1 MRVSGMNKR
10 LVMTEPLKIGIVG
23 AGIGGLAAAS
33 MLADQSHNVT
43 IFDQFDTPRPVGS
56 GLVIQPV
63 GRRVLDV
70 IGAGDAARSY
80 GHEIK
85 RMLGREATRNKRVLD
100 VSYGASYGLAIH
112 RAALFD
118 SLLKATQTRD
128 ITLQKSRHVTGRSDH
143 HLEFEDGTRAGPFD
157 LIIDASG
164 ARSVLS
170 PLKSRTL
177 PFGAIWT
184 SLNWPD
190 TDVPLGELSQRY
202 TRANRMVG
210 VMPMGTMPGESKQK
224 AALFWS
230 LPQDSYDDWRMRGL
244 GHWKHEA
251 RTLWPA
257 LEPFLDQITSPDQ
270 MTMARYTHGTLR
282 RPFGDSIVYIGDAA
296 HRASPQLG
304 QGANMALL
312 DAWALSEAIKHF
324 PVEKALPAYAR
335 ARRGHVTAYQWM
347 SAAFTPFYQSDSKIL
362 PVIRDRV
369 MFPLSM
375 TPPTKQIL
383 TAMVKGTMLPPLG
396 YLTPMDR
403 FEPQDV

>member
-1 MRVSGMNKR
+1 MAQH
-10 LVMTEPLKIGIVG
+10 PLKIGIAG

-33 MLADQSHNVT
+33 LLADQGHRVT
-43 IFDQFDTPRPVGS
+43 VFDQFETPQPVGS

-70 IGAGDAARSY
+70 IGAGDAARAY
-80 GHEIK
+80 GHEIT
-85 RMLGREATRNKRVLD
+85 RMLGRETKRNSRVLD
-100 VSYGASYGLAIH
+100 VSYGTSYGLAIH
-112 RAALFD
+112 RASLFD
-118 SLLKATQTRD
+118 SLLKAAQTRD
-128 ITLQKSRHVTGRSDH
+128 ITLQQSHHVTARTDH
-143 HLEFEDGTRAGPFD
+143 HLKFKDGTIAGPFD

-170 PLKSRTL
+170 PLKSRAL

-184 SLNWPD
+184 SVNWPD

-202 TRANRMVG
+202 TRANRMIGVIPIG
-210 VMPMGTMPGESKQK
+210 VMPGENRQK

-230 LPQDSYDDWRMRGL
+230 LPQDSYNVWLAHGL
-244 GHWKHEA
+244 DHWKQEV
-251 RTLWPA
+251 RMLWPA

-270 MTMARYTHGTLR
+270 MTMARYTHGTLH
-282 RPFGDSIVYIGDAA
+282 RPFGDGIAYIGDAA

-312 DAWALSEAIKHF
+312 DAWALSEALKHF
-324 PVEKALPAYAR
+324 PVKKALPAYAR

-347 SAAFTPFYQSDSKIL
+347 SAAFTPFYQSNSKIL
-362 PVIRDRV
+362 PLLRDRV

-375 TPPTKQIL
+375 IPPTKQIL
-383 TAMVKGTMLPPLG
+383 TSMVKGTILPPLG
-396 YLTPMDR
+396 YLTPIDHSIPR
-403 FEPQDV
+403 IEV

>member
-1 MRVSGMNKR
+1 MAQH
-10 LVMTEPLKIGIVG
+10 PLNIGIAG

-33 MLADQSHNVT
+33 LLADQGHIVT
-43 IFDQFDTPRPVGS
+43 VFDQFGTPQPVGS

-70 IGAGDAARSY
+70 IGAGDAARAY
-80 GHEIK
+80 GHDIT
-85 RMLGREATRNKRVLD
+85 RMLGRETKHDQPVLD
-100 VSYGASYGLAIH
+100 VSYGTSYGLAIH

-118 SLLKATQTRD
+118 SLLKAAQTRD
-128 ITLQKSRHVTGRSDH
+128 ITLQHSHHVTARSDH
-143 HLEFEDGTRAGPFD
+143 HLEFEDGTRSGPFD

-170 PLKSRTL
+170 PLKSRAL

-184 SLNWPD
+184 TVDWPD

-202 TRANRMVG
+202 TRANRMIG
-210 VMPMGTMPGESKQK
+210 VMPMGVMPGESRQK

-230 LPQDSYDDWRMRGL
+230 LPQDSYDDWLAHGL
-244 GHWKHEA
+244 DHWKQEA
-251 RTLWPA
+251 RALWPA
-257 LEPFLDQITSPDQ
+257 LDPFLDQITSADQ

-282 RPFGDSIVYIGDAA
+282 RPFGDRIVYIGDAA

-312 DAWALSEAIKHF
+312 DAWALSEALKHF
-324 PVEKALPAYAR
+324 PINKALPAYAR
-335 ARRGHVTAYQWM
+335 ARRGHVTIYQLM
-347 SAAFTPFYQSDSKIL
+347 SAAFTPFYQSHSKIL
-362 PVIRDRV
+362 PVLRDRV

-375 TPPTKQIL
+375 MPPTKQIL
-383 TAMVKGTMLPPLG
+383 TAMVKGNMLPPLG
-396 YLTPMDR
+396 YLTPMDHAGLR
-403 FEPQDV
+403 EDV

>member
-1 MRVSGMNKR
+1 MVQ
-10 LVMTEPLKIGIVG
+10 PLLNIGIAG

-33 MLADQSHNVT
+33 LLADQGHEVT
-43 IFDQFDTPRPVGS
+43 VFDQFETPQPVGS

-70 IGAGDAARSY
+70 IGAGDKARSY

-85 RMLGREATRNKRVLD
+85 RMLGSETTRNKRVLD
-100 VSYGASYGLAIH
+100 VSYGTSYGLAIH

-118 SLLKATQTRD
+118 SLFKAAQTRD
-128 ITLQKSRHVTGRSDH
+128 LTLQQSHQVTGHTNHR
-143 HLEFEDGTRAGPFD
+143 LEFEDGTCAGPFD

-164 ARSVLS
+164 ARSALS
-170 PLKSRTL
+170 PLKSRAL

-184 SLNWPD
+184 SLDWPE

-202 TRANRMVG
+202 TRANNMIG
-210 VMPMGTMPGESKQK
+210 VMPIGTMPNQNQQK

-230 LPQDSYDDWRMRGL
+230 LPQDSYSDWQLRGL
-244 GHWKHEA
+244 DHWRQEV
-251 RTLWPA
+251 RMLWPA
-257 LEPFLDQITSPDQ
+257 LEPFLDQITSVDQ

-282 RPFGDSIVYIGDAA
+282 RPFGDGIVYIGDAA

-312 DAWALSEAIKHF
+312 DAWALSEALKHF
-324 PVEKALPAYAR
+324 PVTKALPAYAR
-335 ARRGHVTAYQWM
+335 ARRGHVKAYQWM
-347 SAAFTPFYQSDSKIL
+347 SAAFTPFYQSNSSIL
-362 PVIRDRV
+362 PVLRDRV

-396 YLTPMDR
+396 YLTPMD
-403 FEPQDV
+403 PSAP

>member
-1 MRVSGMNKR
+1 MAQH
-10 LVMTEPLKIGIVG
+10 PLNIGIAG

-33 MLADQSHNVT
+33 LLADQGHEVS
-43 IFDQFDTPRPVGS
+43 IFDQFETPQPVGS

-70 IGAGDAARSY
+70 IGAGDAARSN
-80 GHEIK
+80 GHEIN
-85 RMLGREATRNKRVLD
+85 RMLGYETTRNKRVLD
-100 VSYGASYGLAIH
+100 VSYGTSYGLAIH

-118 SLLKATQTRD
+118 SLLNAAQARE
-128 ITLQKSRHVTGRSDH
+128 ITLQQSHQVTRHSDH
-143 HLEFEDGTRAGPFD
+143 HLEFEDGSNAGPFD

-164 ARSVLS
+164 ARSALS

-184 SLNWPD
+184 SLDWPE

-202 TRANRMVG
+202 TRANHMIG
-210 VMPMGTMPGESKQK
+210 VMPIGTMPNQNRQK

-230 LPQDSYDDWRMRGL
+230 LPQDSYGAWQLRGL
-244 GHWKHEA
+244 DHWKQEV

-257 LEPFLDQITSPDQ
+257 LEPFLDQIVSVDQ

-282 RPFGDSIVYIGDAA
+282 RPFGDGIVYIGDAA

-312 DAWALSEAIKHF
+312 DAWALSEALKHF
-324 PVEKALPAYAR
+324 PVTKALPAYAR
-335 ARRGHVTAYQWM
+335 ARRGHITVYQWM
-347 SAAFTPFYQSDSKIL
+347 SAGFTPFYQSDSKIL
-362 PVIRDRV
+362 PVLRDRV

-403 FEPQDV
+403 SVL

>member
-1 MRVSGMNKR
+1 MAQH
-10 LVMTEPLKIGIVG
+10 PLNIGIAG

-33 MLADQSHNVT
+33 LMADQGHEVT
-43 IFDQFDTPRPVGS
+43 VFDQFETPQPVGS

-70 IGAGDAARSY
+70 IGAGDTARSY
-80 GHEIK
+80 GHKIK
-85 RMLGREATRNKRVLD
+85 RMLGSETTRNKRVLD
-100 VSYGASYGLAIH
+100 VSYGTSYGLAIH

-118 SLLKATQTRD
+118 SLLKAAQTRD
-128 ITLQKSRHVTGRSDH
+128 ITLRQSHQVTGQSDR
-143 HLEFEDGTRAGPFD
+143 HLEFEDGTRAGPFN

-164 ARSVLS
+164 ARSALS

-177 PFGAIWT
+177 PYGAIWA
-184 SLNWPD
+184 SLDWPE

-202 TRANRMVG
+202 TRANRMIG
-210 VMPMGTMPGESKQK
+210 VMPMGTMPGQNQQK

-230 LPQDSYDDWRMRGL
+230 LPHDSYDDWQARGL
-244 GHWKHEA
+244 DHWTREV

-257 LEPFLDQITSPDQ
+257 LKPFLDQITSPNQ

-282 RPFGDSIVYIGDAA
+282 RPFGDGIAYIGDAA

-312 DAWALSEAIKHF
+312 DAWALSEAVKHF

-347 SAAFTPFYQSDSKIL
+347 SAAFTPFYQSNSKIL

-375 TPPTKQIL
+375 IPPTKQIL

-396 YLTPMDR
+396 YLTPMDHS
-403 FEPQDV
+403 EP